1 MELPLGKRV
10 RALRRQQDLTQ
21 RQLAER
27 SHMNPI
33 TISRLEHGN
42 SEHVYART
50 VRDLARA
57 LGCTTD
63 YLLGMDE
70 EETP

>member
-1 MELPLGKRV
+1 
-10 RALRRQQDLTQ
+10 
-21 RQLAER
+21 
-27 SHMNPI
+27 MNPI

-50 VRDLARA
+50 VRDLALA

-63 YLLGMDE
+63 YLLGMPDAGKE
-70 EETP
+70 